1 MTVIVFPGK
10 SSRSLLLG
18 VDAVLAGWT
27 TGSGVARTVADA
39 RLTLG

>member
-1 MTVIVFPGK
+1 MTVIVFPGR
-10 SSRSLLLG
+10 SSRSLLG